1 MKRHILSILIIILV
15 SFTALAQTRTIT
27 GSGDWS
33 DITNWNGLLV
43 GGAIDDND
51 DVVMNDNIDIT
62 IKNGESYTIASLD
75 VSKDGSLTIE
85 VGGILIVTGTVNVD
99 KDFTINVL
107 GDFTIEN
114 DLIVAK
120 DLVMNVGTDGNF
132 NVGGDVTL
140 DKDATL
146 DILGEMS
153 VAGSLTSAK
162 DATINVGSSGV
173 LGVAEELNLGAGSVI
188 TGAGPVIA
196 GSCTGA
202 ACEDGQLNQPVL
214 PITLGAFELEVQNTS
229 ILLTWTTLSELN
241 FEYFEIQRADA
252 SGTFETIDEVN
263 GHGDSKV
270 AIDYH
275 WVDENPQIGI
285 NYYRLVS
292 KDYDGYTEV
301 FPASQTIF
309 EHANQDLAIYPN
321 PARAGE
327 QINISG
333 ISTELVNVKLY
344 SSTGNMIKEISTNA
358 GSFETPAELKSG
370 IYLVN
375 LEVNGLQ
382 KRMRLII
389 RQ

>member
-1 MKRHILSILIIILV
+1 MKGLILGIFIIILPI
-15 SFTALAQTRTIT
+15 TALAQTRTIT

-33 DITNWNGLLV
+33 DITNWDGLLV
-43 GGAIDDND
+43 GGALDDND

-62 IKNGESYTIASLD
+62 IKNGESYTIASLA

-85 VGGILIVTGTVNVD
+85 VGGILIVTGSVNVD

-107 GDFTIEN
+107 GDFTVDD

-120 DLVMNVGTDGNF
+120 DLDMEVGNSGNF
-132 NVGGDVTL
+132 NVGDDITL
-140 DKDATL
+140 AKDASL
-146 DILGEMS
+146 DILGEMT

-162 DATINVGSSGV
+162 DAIINVGSSGILDV
-173 LGVAEELNLGAGSVI
+173 GEELNLGAGSVI
-188 TGAGPVIA
+188 TGAGPVVA
-196 GSCTGA
+196 GSCSGA

-214 PITLGAFELEVQNTS
+214 PITLGAFEVHHQNTS
-229 ILLTWTTLSELN
+229 VLLKWTTLSELN

-252 SGTFETIDEVN
+252 GGTFETIGEVS
-263 GHGDSKV
+263 GHGDSKI
-270 AIDYH
+270 AIDYS

-301 FPASQTIF
+301 FPATQVVF
-309 EHANQDLAIYPN
+309 EPADQELAIYPN
-321 PARAGE
+321 PARAGQ
-327 QINISG
+327 QITITG
-333 ISTELVNVKLY
+333 ISMEVVNVKLY
-344 SSTGNMIKEISTNA
+344 SSTGNMIKEITTST
-358 GSFETPAELKSG
+358 GTFETPGEVKSG
-370 IYLVN
+370 IYLVS

-389 RQ
+389 R